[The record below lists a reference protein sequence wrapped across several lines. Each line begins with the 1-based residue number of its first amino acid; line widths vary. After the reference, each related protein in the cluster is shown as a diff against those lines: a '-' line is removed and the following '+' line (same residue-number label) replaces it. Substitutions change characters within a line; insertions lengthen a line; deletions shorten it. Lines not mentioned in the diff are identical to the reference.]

1 MTKLFAFSCVA
12 MAALVG
18 ITTAAQQRGG
28 AARARPGVDW
38 PAFRGLDANGVVT
51 EGRPTPTTFSPAS
64 AAWRTKIPGLGN
76 SSPIVW
82 GDLLCVTTAIS
93 EKDNSFKPG
102 LYGNIEPVNDTSP
115 HEWKVICLDKR
126 TGAARW
132 EQTVHKGVPAVKR
145 HTKSTQANATLATDG
160 THLAALFGSE
170 GLHVYD
176 LSGKRLWSK
185 NFGVLDSGFFEVPE
199 AQWGF
204 AASPIIHNGVVIVL
218 ADVQKNSFL
227 GAFDVATG
235 KELWRVTRSDV
246 PTWGTPAIVDA
257 GGRTQIVVNGWKHTG
272 GYDFETGRE
281 LWKLTGGGDIPTPTP
296 IAGHGLI
303 FITSAHGADSPV
315 HAIRATATGDISL
328 KGDQTSNAGV
338 AWSVPRAGSYMA
350 TPLLYGD
357 YLYVVRWNG
366 ILGTYEARTGTRAYQ
381 QRLGQ
386 GATAFTASPVASGG
400 HVYFATEDGEVYV
413 VKAGPTFELV
423 ATNKLDA
430 AMLATPA
437 ISDGRLFIRTKD
449 EILAFS
455 Q

>member
-1 MTKLFAFSCVA
+1 MTKRSAFIVA
-12 MAALVG
+12 
-18 ITTAAQQRGG
+18 TTVLLAGGATAQQRG
-28 AARARPGVDW
+28 AVPPRPGVDW
-38 PAFRGLDANGVVT
+38 PAFRGIDATGVVA
-51 EGRPTPTTFSPAS
+51 EGRPTPTSFSPAS
-64 AAWRTKIPGLGN
+64 AVWRTKIPGLGN

-102 LYGNIEPVNDTSP
+102 LYGNIEPVNDSSP

-126 TGAARW
+126 TGATRW
-132 EQTVHKGVPAVKR
+132 EQTAHKGVPAVKR

-160 THLAALFGSE
+160 THLVAFFGSE
-170 GLHVYD
+170 GVHVYD
-176 LSGKRLWSK
+176 LFGKRLWSK
-185 NFGVLDSGFFEVPE
+185 SFGVLDSGFFQVPE

-204 AASPIIHNGVVIVL
+204 GSSPIIHHGVLIL
-218 ADVQKNSFL
+218 QADVQKNSFL
-227 GAFDVATG
+227 AAFDVATG
-235 KELWRVTRSDV
+235 KELWRVGRSDV

-281 LWKLTGGGDIPTPTP
+281 LWKLTGGGDLPAPTPV
-296 IAGHGLI
+296 AGHGLV
-303 FITSAHGADSPV
+303 FITSAHGNDSPV
-315 HAIRATATGDISL
+315 HAIRATATGDVSL
-328 KGDQTSNAGV
+328 QGDATSNAGV
-338 AWSVPRAGSYMA
+338 AWSVPRAGAYMA

-357 YLYVVRWNG
+357 HLYVVRWNG
-366 ILGTYEARTGTRAYQ
+366 ILGVYDARTGTRAYQ
-381 QRLGQ
+381 ERLGK

-400 HVYFATEDGEVYV
+400 HIYFATEDGEVYV

-437 ISDGRLFIRTKD
+437 ISEGRLFIRTKD
-449 EILAFS
+449 EILAFG